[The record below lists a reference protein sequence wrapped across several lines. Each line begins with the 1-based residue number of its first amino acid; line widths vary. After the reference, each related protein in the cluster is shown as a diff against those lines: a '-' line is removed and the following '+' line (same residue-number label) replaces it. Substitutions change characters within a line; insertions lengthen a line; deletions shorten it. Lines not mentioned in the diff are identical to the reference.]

1 MNCSNALN
9 SVLYTVEHT
18 VVKRLEG
25 LRLAKRYVLI
35 NEPVKLNFLYDGMIS
50 DSQLRFGTINV
61 TDLVIKEKSIEAGI
75 LNGNICTV
83 FFFGLGRHWKAIIFA
98 FGFRTLSKTRKLI
111 FNYMFF

>member
-75 LNGNICTV
+75 FNGNICTV
-83 FFFGLGRHWKAIIFA
+83 FFLAWEDIGRLLFLPLA
-98 FGFRTLSKTRKLI
+98 LELLVKLES
-111 FNYMFF
+111 